1 MSRSSTIRSPRVRT
15 EPTASPAMFEFLTLH
30 RRQVPSA
37 SFVFVLSDFI
47 EPTPPETWEWA
58 LDRGWDIVPVIVQDP
73 VWEQGFPDVD
83 RLVVPLVGSD
93 GRVRP
98 VRLAA
103 GESQA
108 WRERHELRLSSF
120 VDGPALARDRAGAD
134 RPRRPR
140 AHLRGLPELVGR
152 ASGGMGAR
160 GVKRWA
166 VIVLQVTAAVLVGL
180 AVRELWLAVRG
191 ESDGSGSPSSAIAV
205 TTSVTPTVVAF
216 GTPVVATADVVA
228 DARIV
233 RPDSIRLQT
242 DFTPYEAAGE
252 PTVERTVTGDTAH
265 VVFRFP
271 LRCLREGCDPAG
283 ARGVAQFEPG
293 LVRYRFRDSPGAGR
307 DIVDWPPVEVASRVR
322 AADVEGIRWRASQTE
337 LSPVTTRF
345 GPKGLAIVLLLGAG
359 ALVGG
364 GRVARAPPLAR
375 PARARVGRARGRAA
389 APRAR
394 ARARAAPRA
403 TAPRSRIGGVRS
415 SGSHGSCRRSGSTK
429 LADEARSLAW
439 SPRVSTADE
448 IESLARRAE
457 DAVPPAVVAA

>member
-1 MSRSSTIRSPRVRT
+1 
-15 EPTASPAMFEFLTLH
+15 
-30 RRQVPSA
+30 
-37 SFVFVLSDFI
+37 
-47 EPTPPETWEWA
+47 
-58 LDRGWDIVPVIVQDP
+58 
-73 VWEQGFPDVD
+73 
-83 RLVVPLVGSD
+83 
-93 GRVRP
+93 
-98 VRLAA
+98 
-103 GESQA
+103 
-108 WRERHELRLSSF
+108 
-120 VDGPALARDRAGAD
+120 
-134 RPRRPR
+134 
-140 AHLRGLPELVGR
+140 
-152 ASGGMGAR
+152 MGAR

-191 ESDGSGSPSSAIAV
+191 ESGGSGSPSSAIAV

-233 RPDSIRLQT
+233 RPDTIRLQT

-307 DIVDWPPVEVASRVR
+307 DIADWPPVEVASRVR

-364 GRVARAPPLAR
+364 AVWLGRRLWHVPPVAESAEPEVERPPLERALALALAEGNGSSVSDRRRALERVARELSAL
-375 PARARVGRARGRAA
+375 GLD
-389 APRAR
+389 
-394 ARARAAPRA
+394 
-403 TAPRSRIGGVRS
+403 
-415 SGSHGSCRRSGSTK
+415 K
-429 LADEARSLAW
+429 LADEARALAW